1 MSDTKRASGSYWEEV
16 RAVMVLLT
24 TALANATAPLIEVP
38 DAAGLAKGKPNTH
51 RVTLS
56 VDLDLRT
63 RCATL
68 ATPSPSRAKETAG
81 TVATT
86 TITQFIMT
94 ICIFCA
100 TPELSHALFITR
112 RSALT
117 PNASNDAR
125 EDSDPESVSS
135 LRDPTVLSQE
145 VDEPTLHTH
154 ERLRHKPG
162 LAPARMR
169 AWARANTRASPPT
182 YHPPSADDVKR
193 KDRASALGPDAE
205 SSDSG

>member
-1 MSDTKRASGSYWEEV
+1 
-16 RAVMVLLT
+16 MVLLT
-24 TALANATAPLIEVP
+24 TALANATAPLIEP
-38 DAAGLAKGKPNTH
+38 DAAGLAKGKPNNTH

-56 VDLDLRT
+56 IDLDLRT
-63 RCATL
+63 RCAGL
-68 ATPSPSRAKETAG
+68 ATPSPSPATETAG

-94 ICIFCA
+94 ICILCA

-117 PNASNDAR
+117 PKCVQRCAR
-125 EDSDPESVSS
+125 LRREDPESVSS
-135 LRDPTVLSQE
+135 LRDPTVPSQE

-154 ERLRHKPG
+154 ELLRRKPG
-162 LAPARMR
+162 LALRECER
-169 AWARANTRASPPT
+169 GRDLILEHRRL
-182 YHPPSADDVKR
+182 KR

-205 SSDSG
+205 SSDSD